1 MEGKSSLKRI
11 IWSVVYVSL
20 ALAGL
25 RIATDAG
32 ASHAQL
38 PSGRMRTV
46 TKKPWRVEPVQII
59 AVKNKK
65 KLKIDMGKPFDDDDD
80 WLDGFTV
87 TVKNN
92 ADQPVTA
99 VSVDM
104 IFRREPGD
112 ARPPLAVPLGLGPS
126 PMSAQYRLRHSREVI
141 AVGATANLQLNSS
154 NYRILRD
161 SLQQRGYFL
170 GATRVELVMREV
182 GFQDGS
188 VLYSG
193 TLWVQDPNNPNDP
206 TKKIRADK
214 LTRPIGKRH
223 HGSRL
228 KSRTV
233 NHKPESK
240 LTKTSPWST
249 SAECRQQ
256 ETQQPLCCENTDCQC
271 GVFADVVDPFSP
283 GDYDTE
289 TDERFCRYYD
299 EETQTWFFC
308 GQNYSELVPVFI
320 DCNPCDNNECET
332 SDDCCFGLYC
342 NEGTCI
348 AVSCGQRYET
358 CVTNDD
364 CCSGLYCNG
373 GQCDECV
380 LQLCDFG
387 SFNCATQSCDPNSP
401 ILIDTAGNGF
411 ELGDAATGVKFDLNA
426 DGVKEK
432 LSWTATDTDDAWLA
446 LDRNGNGMID
456 NGRELFGNHTT
467 QPEPPPGQDQNG
479 FLALAEYDKAAN
491 GGNGD
496 GVIDKRDAIFPSL
509 RLWQDTN
516 RDGISDPSELHT
528 LSQLGVDSIALDY
541 KLSKR
546 TDQYGNRFTYRAKVD
561 DAKHKHVGRW
571 AWDVFLKS
579 AL

>member
-1 MEGKSSLKRI
+1 MIKKVEVLANIAVIVTSLVLCSVLVKSSLKRI

-206 TKKIRADK
+206 TKKIRAD
-214 LTRPIGKRH
+214 
-223 HGSRL
+223 
-228 KSRTV
+228 
-233 NHKPESK
+233 
-240 LTKTSPWST
+240 
-249 SAECRQQ
+249 
-256 ETQQPLCCENTDCQC
+256 
-271 GVFADVVDPFSP
+271 
-283 GDYDTE
+283 
-289 TDERFCRYYD
+289 
-299 EETQTWFFC
+299 
-308 GQNYSELVPVFI
+308 
-320 DCNPCDNNECET
+320 
-332 SDDCCFGLYC
+332 
-342 NEGTCI
+342 
-348 AVSCGQRYET
+348 
-358 CVTNDD
+358 
-364 CCSGLYCNG
+364 
-373 GQCDECV
+373 
-380 LQLCDFG
+380 
-387 SFNCATQSCDPNSP
+387 
-401 ILIDTAGNGF
+401 
-411 ELGDAATGVKFDLNA
+411 
-426 DGVKEK
+426 
-432 LSWTATDTDDAWLA
+432 
-446 LDRNGNGMID
+446 
-456 NGRELFGNHTT
+456 
-467 QPEPPPGQDQNG
+467 
-479 FLALAEYDKAAN
+479 
-491 GGNGD
+491 
-496 GVIDKRDAIFPSL
+496 
-509 RLWQDTN
+509 
-516 RDGISDPSELHT
+516 
-528 LSQLGVDSIALDY
+528 
-541 KLSKR
+541 
-546 TDQYGNRFTYRAKVD
+546 
-561 DAKHKHVGRW
+561 
-571 AWDVFLKS
+571 
-579 AL
+579 